1 MSTEHV
7 NTHDADADGADE
19 VTVDEPK
26 KVTADEPNETPA
38 DEPNEE
44 TPDSAQATD
53 VRPGR
58 VRRVM
63 SRWRLIV
70 VGVLL
75 VALAGLAAGL
85 YFTQYRPD
93 LQTDDAAAKTVTAAA
108 SQGTV
113 ALLSYAPE
121 SLDRDLAAAK
131 SHLTGDF
138 LTYYSKFTDQI
149 VAPAA
154 KQKAVRTTASV
165 VQAAVSELHPDSAK
179 VLVFLNQT
187 TMSNERPEP
196 SQTASSVVVSLTK
209 SNGTWLISA
218 FDPV

>member
-1 MSTEHV
+1 V
-7 NTHDADADGADE
+7 NTHDADADGAEE
-19 VTVDEPK
+19 VTVDEPTE
-26 KVTADEPNETPA
+26 VTADEPNETPA

-44 TPDSAQATD
+44 TADSAQATD

-93 LQTDDAAAKTVTAAA
+93 LQTDDAAATAVTAAA

-154 KQKAVRTTASV
+154 KQKAVKTTASV

-196 SQTASSVVVSLTK
+196 SETASSVVVSLTK